1 MRSYSGLFK
10 CINTDDRCD
19 HRMVHEKCIATA
31 EDLEALAL
39 AEARNFFGP
48 DVPLAVEKDYRAGF
62 YGDGKI
68 GAQIVV
74 RERDLDPAGE
84 PVECFNCAMAGEPGA
99 IFPEMIP

>member
-10 CINTDDRCD
+10 CVNTDERCS
-19 HRMVHEKCIATA
+19 HKMAHEKCIATA

-39 AEARNFFGP
+39 AEARDFFGP

-68 GAQIVV
+68 GALIVV
-74 RERDLDPAGE
+74 KEIARTPAQKHREPAYQTTAAQLLSAE
-84 PVECFNCAMAGEPGA
+84 S
-99 IFPEMIP
+99 